1 MVVTTI
7 DARVTPT
14 YPRRM
19 SLSSAA
25 ATPTVLSVDTS
36 AGFDRFEFR
45 RTLGRFATGVTVVT
59 MLGDPDT
66 DPALEVRPYGI
77 TVNAFMSLSLDPP
90 LIAVSID
97 KTAGAHDTLMAA
109 TRFGVSVLGG
119 EQAEISDHFA
129 GRPVTLTS
137 DPFTTLAGFPVI
149 AGSIA
154 RLVNRVSRTVDVGD
168 HTLFIG
174 EVEAI
179 ERNGD
184 APLLFFGGQY
194 RDLE

>member
-1 MVVTTI
+1 
-7 DARVTPT
+7 
-14 YPRRM
+14 M

-25 ATPTVLSVDTS
+25 ATPNVLTVDTA

-45 RTLGRFATGVTVVT
+45 RTLGRFATGVTVVS

-119 EQAEISDHFA
+119 EQAEVSDHFA
-129 GRPVTLTS
+129 GRPVTLAS

-154 RLVNRVSRTVDVGD
+154 KLVSRVSRTVDVGD

-179 ERNGD
+179 ERHDDG
-184 APLLFFGGQY
+184 PLLFFGGQY